1 MQTYVSAPMED
12 RSGWYNVEKWHTT
25 EQRYI
30 PMKNEKYPTEAQSKA
45 RASELNRAEKEANK
59 EGGEK

>member
-1 MQTYVSAPMED
+1 MQTYVSAPMGD
-12 RSGWYNVEKWHTT
+12 MSGWYNVEKWHMT

-30 PMKNEKYPTEAQSKA
+30 PMKDEKYPTEAQAKA
-45 RASELNRAEKEANK
+45 RATELNSAENEANE

>member
-1 MQTYVSAPMED
+1 MED